1 MAAPDPYAA
10 VRAQLFARLE
20 RERSARPDL
29 PTIEELV
36 AEIEQLQPLPA
47 AAQRILHLDE
57 SDRFSAHELATIIAS
72 DQVLTAQLLRLAN
85 SPFYGFGRRMSTVR
99 DAVVLLGFHSVRQVA
114 LAGCFIRGERP
125 ATHLR
130 YDEFWQFSV
139 ATGLLAEML
148 ARTAGQHQGE
158 ALTAGVLHNIGLL
171 ALDQRRPKVLGEV
184 LGLAA
189 AEHRTRYDAEHEL
202 LGFTDADLGGALA
215 THWNFPPAL
224 AEAVELHASLES
236 LPAPDSLAAIV
247 MRARL
252 FARSYGLSDGVGS
265 VGTSTEGNGGVPPSA
280 NPEAMPTEV
289 GDETLQ
295 ASLDRSGGMER
306 LLERVDSF
314 LGATLG

>member
-1 MAAPDPYAA
+1 VAASDPYAA

-171 ALDQRRPKVLGEV
+171 ALDQRRPQVLGEV
-184 LGLAA
+184 LGLATA
-189 AEHRTRYDAEHEL
+189 GHRTRYDAEHEL

-224 AEAVELHASLES
+224 AEAVQLHASLES

-252 FARSYGLSDGVGS
+252 FARAYGLSDGVGAPAEANAAS
-265 VGTSTEGNGGVPPSA
+265 PSGSPA
-280 NPEAMPTEV
+280 SMPSDV
-289 GDETLQ
+289 ADETLQ